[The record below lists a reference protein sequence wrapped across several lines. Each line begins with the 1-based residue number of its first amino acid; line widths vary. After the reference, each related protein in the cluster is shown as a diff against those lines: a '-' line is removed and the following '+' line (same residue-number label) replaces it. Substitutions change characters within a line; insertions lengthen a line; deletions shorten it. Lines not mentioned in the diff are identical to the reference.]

1 VVTSRVAALIPTAGK
16 NERLDALLPAQPTT
30 LRDFGV
36 DDTLAF
42 CAEVYDSSTRA
53 SPMVEAAL
61 LDAEGRAVSPVNR
74 MQAVEM
80 PQQSPGTSAYRSSVA
95 LASLRPGA
103 YVLRVEASP
112 GPAAPRRVVRQIA
125 FHVWPPPEA
134 QPTGEPVA
142 EPVVTVTGGALS
154 GVTDFKTVVVR
165 NNTEWLALWSRLP
178 LKRTAPAVTFDN
190 TIVTAVFLGTRPTAG
205 YAVHITG
212 TRRDGDA
219 LVVEFAEQAPPG
231 TASNAPMETT
241 PYVIAGISR
250 HDGPIRFERVPR

>member
-1 VVTSRVAALIPTAGK
+1 
-16 NERLDALLPAQPTT
+16 
-30 LRDFGV
+30 
-36 DDTLAF
+36 
-42 CAEVYDSSTRA
+42 
-53 SPMVEAAL
+53 
-61 LDAEGRAVSPVNR
+61 
-74 MQAVEM
+74 
-80 PQQSPGTSAYRSSVA
+80 
-95 LASLRPGA
+95 
-103 YVLRVEASP
+103 
-112 GPAAPRRVVRQIA
+112 VVRQIA

-154 GVTDFKTVVVR
+154 GVTDFETVVVR

-190 TIVTAVFLGTRPTAG
+190 TIVTAVFLGARPTAG

-212 TRRDGDA
+212 TRRDGDT

-231 TASNAPMETT
+231 TASNPPLATT
-241 PYVIAGISR
+241 PYVIAGIRR